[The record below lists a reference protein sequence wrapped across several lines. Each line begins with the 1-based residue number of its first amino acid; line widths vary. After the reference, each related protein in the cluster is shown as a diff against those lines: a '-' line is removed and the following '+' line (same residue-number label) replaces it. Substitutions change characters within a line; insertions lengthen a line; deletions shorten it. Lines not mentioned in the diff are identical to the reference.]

1 MGNCVQVYTHLIYS
15 IAFFGVWRAVL
26 QGPFINR
33 MEEEHRDEV
42 AVQLC
47 HSAERGQLANVQR
60 LLECNANPNS
70 RDRGQTALG
79 FATEQGAWECVQA
92 LLDAKA
98 DANAVDT
105 YNQTA
110 LHWGARNSN
119 KKCVYALVLFGCD
132 SKIPNW
138 MGETAEDITKL
149 VADQD
154 IIRAIIWKKIPAG
167 ALPEKG
173 SPSEEPEEVYIDMA
187 KQRLEHDNVD
197 LCSAILK
204 GDATTV
210 QKLLNGGASPNAV
223 WRGQHALSHACASG
237 HAECAQMLLDAGADV
252 NTLDTY
258 GQSAYHW
265 VARRSAVECAKLL
278 LTHGIDRDIVN
289 WMGEKAQDIVE
300 AKNNLEMIKVA
311 IHGIGLPK
319 KEGTEEANAVG
330 DTSAL
335 EHARANQKIGDVDY
349 DSVILEQ
356 EVDHKVV
363 ANIKPRF
370 LDDDGRVI
378 RQSAEDLGQLRRAA
392 RHIEGLEEREI
403 RSSN

>member
-1 MGNCVQVYTHLIYS
+1 MKKEDH
-15 IAFFGVWRAVL
+15 
-26 QGPFINR
+26 
-33 MEEEHRDEV
+33 DEV

-47 HSAERGQLANVQR
+47 HSAKRGQLANVQR

-92 LLDAKA
+92 ILDANA
-98 DANAVDT
+98 DVNAVDT

-110 LHWGARNSN
+110 LHWGARNRT
-119 KKCVYALVLFGCD
+119 KRCIYALVSFGCD

-138 MGETAEDITKL
+138 MGETAEDIAKL
-149 VADQD
+149 FADQD
-154 IIRAIIWKKIPAG
+154 IIRAIIWKKLPPG

-173 SPSEEPEEVYIDMA
+173 IPSKEPEVVYIDMA
-187 KQRLEHDNVD
+187 KQRLELDNVE
-197 LCSAILK
+197 LCSAIFNS
-204 GDATTV
+204 DATTV
-210 QKLLNGGASPNAV
+210 RKLLDAGASSNAI
-223 WRGQHALSHACASG
+223 WRGQPALSHACASDNV
-237 HAECAQMLLDAGADV
+237 ECAQMLLDAGADV

-265 VARRSAVECAKLL
+265 VARRSAVECCKLL
-278 LTHGIDRDIVN
+278 LMHGIDRDIVN
-289 WMGEKAQDIVE
+289 WMGEKAEDIVE
-300 AKNNLEMIKVA
+300 AKNNLEMIKVV

-319 KEGTEEANAVG
+319 KDGLGEADSVC

-335 EHARANQKIGDVDY
+335 EHARANHKMGDVDY

-356 EVDHKVV
+356 EVEHKVV

-378 RQSAEDLGQLRRAA
+378 RQCAEDLGQLRRAA
-392 RHIEGLEEREI
+392 RHLEGLEEREM
-403 RSSN
+403 RSPI

>member
-1 MGNCVQVYTHLIYS
+1 
-15 IAFFGVWRAVL
+15 
-26 QGPFINR
+26 
-33 MEEEHRDEV
+33 
-42 AVQLC
+42 
-47 HSAERGQLANVQR
+47 
-60 LLECNANPNS
+60 
-70 RDRGQTALG
+70 
-79 FATEQGAWECVQA
+79 
-92 LLDAKA
+92 
-98 DANAVDT
+98 
-105 YNQTA
+105 
-110 LHWGARNSN
+110 
-119 KKCVYALVLFGCD
+119 
-132 SKIPNW
+132 
-138 MGETAEDITKL
+138 
-149 VADQD
+149 
-154 IIRAIIWKKIPAG
+154 
-167 ALPEKG
+167 
-173 SPSEEPEEVYIDMA
+173 
-187 KQRLEHDNVD
+187 
-197 LCSAILK
+197 
-204 GDATTV
+204 
-210 QKLLNGGASPNAV
+210 
-223 WRGQHALSHACASG
+223 
-237 HAECAQMLLDAGADV
+237 MLLDAGADV